1 MDNFILFFLSFFGV
15 LLLLYPFER
24 LQKRIR
30 IGQFIR
36 EEGPDLH
43 NHKTGTPTSAGIIF
57 ISIALI
63 LQVFF
68 NKGQDVLIIALSG
81 AFFGLTGAIDDL
93 AKLLKR
99 NAAGVSAAFRLILE
113 FSFAFLIVY
122 LIQRINPHTYL
133 LLPFSGKNIEM
144 GWLYFP
150 FSAFVIVGTANA
162 VNLTDGVDGLAGSVF
177 IASVL
182 PLIILNYQSSFYFTL
197 VGALLG
203 FLWHNWYPAKVFMGD
218 TGSLSLGGILATTM
232 ALTGREVYL
241 ILFAFVF
248 LLETLSVIIQV
259 ASFKLRKKRVFKM
272 APVHHHFEL
281 SGWHES
287 KIASRF
293 SVVALL
299 SSVLGIIAWRGK

>member
-1 MDNFILFFLSFFGV
+1 M